1 MGGGRW
7 QWQCGE
13 EGGGEGVFVQGTV
26 KGGAA
31 GWERGSQ
38 CSLSFLLLLL
48 LRFVCF
54 FWKTFFIYLGGEE
67 RERTSSRCVGVALK
81 VVPMAHAATLTH
93 GCTPAVPGGTVTYFS

>member
-1 MGGGRW
+1 M
-7 QWQCGE
+7 GE
-13 EGGGEGVFVQGTV
+13 EGGDGSVERREVGRECLFKAQS
-26 KGGAA
+26 KEGAA

-38 CSLSFLLLLL
+38 CSLGFLSCCCCVL
-48 LRFVCF
+48 F
-54 FWKTFFIYLGGEE
+54 FCKLFFIYLGGEE

>member
-1 MGGGRW
+1 MGKECLFKAQSKEGR
-7 QWQCGE
+7 QVGRGEVSALYHFFCCCCCGL
-13 EGGGEGVFVQGTV
+13 FV
-26 KGGAA
+26 
-31 GWERGSQ
+31 
-38 CSLSFLLLLL
+38 
-48 LRFVCF
+48 F